1 MEKWECSVC
10 GYVHEG
16 PMTDDYKCPLCGMG
30 AEHFTKI
37 EEAPAAEAA
46 AGHRHPL

>member
-16 PMTDDYKCPLCGMG
+16 PLPEDFECPLCSQP
-30 AEHFTKI
+30 ADVFVKV
-37 EEAPAAEAA
+37 EE
-46 AGHRHPL
+46 